1 MIRPFT
7 VLCLFAACGSGL
19 YLYSEKHR
27 TTMLD
32 REIGRVIHAAE
43 AARARTG
50 LLRAEWAVA
59 NEPGRLQ
66 DMAGRYLSLH
76 PMAPTQFVQVADLS
90 THLPSPIAAAQG
102 SGTDDDEASP
112 APDATLAGAP
122 DTVVA
127 GGAPAVGDQPVSPAA
142 TPMPAGPR
150 HGSAPGPA
158 AKPTTRLLASATP
171 HGRAHHPV
179 ALADGGDPSAR
190 LMTRGT
196 PLPLAAPQPMGAAVY
211 SAMARPMRVSAPH
224 PAIVSAVPSYA
235 PAQTPASAYVPSA
248 LGGGAAL
255 PPPIPYGR

>member
-7 VLCLFAACGSGL
+7 VLCLLTACGSGL

-43 AARARTG
+43 VARARTG

-90 THLPSPIAAAQG
+90 THLPAPIATPAEG
-102 SGTDDDEASP
+102 SADEDEAAPSP
-112 APDATLAGAP
+112 DVAPAAAP
-122 DTVVA
+122 DTVIASVGPDA
-127 GGAPAVGDQPVSPAA
+127 GEAPAQAPATSRRA
-142 TPMPAGPR
+142 LPAG
-150 HGSAPGPA
+150 HADKLA
-158 AKPTTRLLASATP
+158 AKVLASATP
-171 HGRAHHPV
+171 RPHAHHPV
-179 ALADGGDPSAR
+179 ALADGSEQSAR

-196 PLPLAAPQPMGAAVY
+196 PLPLAAPQPVGAAVY
-211 SAMARPMRVSAPH
+211 SAMARPMRATAPH

-235 PAQTPASAYVPSA
+235 PAQSYVPSA
-248 LGGGAAL
+248 LGGGTAL
-255 PPPIPYGR
+255 PPPVPYGR